1 MRENNW
7 GVLSFLTTGIL
18 GLFLNL
24 NLSAQPVPIPVP
36 APGANPVAPA
46 QKPKLL
52 PPPKPGEK
60 RGPDTPNIILI
71 VADDLGWGDLGSYGQ
86 QLIKTPYLDQL
97 AAEGMRFTQFYAGA
111 PLGNASRCALLTGK
125 HTGHS
130 YIRGNR
136 PASLRT
142 VDTVIPMYLQGNAQY
157 ETIALGKWNLGSKG
171 TPGEPFKKGFRH
183 WLGFVDQTH
192 ANNHYPTYVW
202 RYEPGIRGVN
212 SWNGDVAIQ
221 ANARGQRNAY
231 STDLLT
237 KAALNAI
244 RIYKPDWYKHYRP
257 FFLYLSY
264 TAPHAN
270 NQLAQKAGNGMEV
283 PTDFPYSG
291 EKWPRPER
299 NKAAMITRLDTAV
312 GQIMAKLK
320 EYKLDEDTLI
330 LFTSDNGPHQEGG
343 NNPAFFRSA
352 GPFKGIKGN
361 LYEGGLR
368 VPMIARWTGNIKPNT
383 VSEEPFAHWDVL
395 PTLLSAARVS
405 KPREIDGVSF
415 LPTLLGREQ
424 FKKHDFLYWEMHE
437 YGSQQAARKGDW
449 KVIRPAP
456 GKALELYNL
465 KRDPT
470 ESQNVASLNAEVV
483 TDFENFLRTARTRS
497 VLWPI
502 TQPKE
507 TASRR

>member
-1 MRENNW
+1 M
-7 GVLSFLTTGIL
+7 
-18 GLFLNL
+18 
-24 NLSAQPVPIPVP
+24 
-36 APGANPVAPA
+36 
-46 QKPKLL
+46 
-52 PPPKPGEK
+52 
-60 RGPDTPNIILI
+60 
-71 VADDLGWGDLGSYGQ
+71 
-86 QLIKTPYLDQL
+86 
-97 AAEGMRFTQFYAGA
+97 
-111 PLGNASRCALLTGK
+111 
-125 HTGHS
+125 
-130 YIRGNR
+130 
-136 PASLRT
+136 
-142 VDTVIPMYLQGNAQY
+142 
-157 ETIALGKWNLGSKG
+157 
-171 TPGEPFKKGFRH
+171 
-183 WLGFVDQTH
+183 DQTH

-320 EYKLDEDTLI
+320 EYKMDEDTLI

-352 GPFKGIKGN
+352 GPFKGIKGH

-395 PTLLSAARVS
+395 PTLLSAAR
-405 KPREIDGVSF
+405 F
-415 LPTLLGREQ
+415 
-424 FKKHDFLYWEMHE
+424 
-437 YGSQQAARKGDW
+437 QAARD
-449 KVIRPAP
+449 
-456 GKALELYNL
+456 
-465 KRDPT
+465 
-470 ESQNVASLNAEVV
+470 
-483 TDFENFLRTARTRS
+483 
-497 VLWPI
+497 
-502 TQPKE
+502 
-507 TASRR
+507 

>member
-1 MRENNW
+1 MREINRGLLLYLIA
-7 GVLSFLTTGIL
+7 GVFS
-18 GLFLNL
+18 LFLNL
-24 NLSAQPVPIPVP
+24 NAQPAPVPVPVP
-36 APGANPVAPA
+36 AIQPQTAP
-46 QKPKLL
+46 QKPKLI

-125 HTGHS
+125 HTGHT

-142 VDTVIPMYLQGNAQY
+142 IDTVIPMYLQGNAQY

-171 TPGEPFKKGFRH
+171 SPGEPFKKGFRH
-183 WLGFVDQTH
+183 WLGFVDQAH

-212 SWNGDVAIQ
+212 SWNGDVQIQ

-270 NQLAQKAGNGMEV
+270 NQLAQKTGNGMEV

-299 NKAAMITRLDTAV
+299 NKAAMITRLDTAI

-320 EYKLDEDTLI
+320 EYNLDEDTLI

-343 NNPAFFRSA
+343 NNPAFFRSS
-352 GPFKGIKGN
+352 GPFKGIKGH

-368 VPMIARWTGNIKPNT
+368 VPMIARWTGKIKPNT
-383 VSEEPFAHWDVL
+383 VSDEPFAHWDVL

-415 LPTLLGREQ
+415 MPTLIGQEQ
-424 FKKHDFLYWEMHE
+424 FKKHDYLYWEMHE

-465 KRDPT
+465 KRDPSET
-470 ESQNVASLNAEVV
+470 QNVASLNPKVIEE
-483 TDFENFLRTARTRS
+483 FENFLRTARTRS

>member
-1 MRENNW
+1 M
-7 GVLSFLTTGIL
+7 TGIF
-18 GLFLNL
+18 GLLLNL
-24 NLSAQPVPIPVP
+24 NLNAQPVPIPVP
-36 APGANPVAPA
+36 ALGAPAQAPA

-60 RGPDTPNIILI
+60 RGPETPNIILI

-97 AAEGMRFTQFYAGA
+97 AAGGMRFTQFYAGA

-142 VDTVIPMYLQGNAQY
+142 IDTVIPMYLQGNAQY

-291 EKWPRPER
+291 E
-299 NKAAMITRLDTAV
+299 
-312 GQIMAKLK
+312 
-320 EYKLDEDTLI
+320 
-330 LFTSDNGPHQEGG
+330 NGR
-343 NNPAFFRSA
+343 A
-352 GPFKGIKGN
+352 
-361 LYEGGLR
+361 
-368 VPMIARWTGNIKPNT
+368 
-383 VSEEPFAHWDVL
+383 
-395 PTLLSAARVS
+395 LSA
-405 KPREIDGVSF
+405 
-415 LPTLLGREQ
+415 T
-424 FKKHDFLYWEMHE
+424 
-437 YGSQQAARKGDW
+437 
-449 KVIRPAP
+449 RPP
-456 GKALELYNL
+456 
-465 KRDPT
+465 
-470 ESQNVASLNAEVV
+470 
-483 TDFENFLRTARTRS
+483 
-497 VLWPI
+497 
-502 TQPKE
+502 
-507 TASRR
+507 